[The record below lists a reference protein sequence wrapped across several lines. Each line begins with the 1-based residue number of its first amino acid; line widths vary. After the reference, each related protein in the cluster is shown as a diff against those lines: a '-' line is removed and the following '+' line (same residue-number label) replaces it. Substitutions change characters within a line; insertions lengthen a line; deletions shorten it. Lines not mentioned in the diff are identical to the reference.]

1 MIKRLFSYAG
11 EYKKYV
17 FLAPLF
23 VILETAGELALPLL
37 IAKII
42 DDGIMVGN
50 LPMIYR
56 IGVYMVI
63 MAIAAVFL
71 APSAPSS
78 APTAPSALAPTCARR
93 SSATSAG
100 SPSRTSTISPPPLW

>member
-37 IAKII
+37 IAKMI
-42 DDGIMVGN
+42 DDGIMVRN
-50 LPMIYR
+50 LPTIYR
-56 IGVYMVI
+56 IGGYMGI
-63 MAIAAVFL
+63 MAIVAA
-71 APSAPSS
+71 
-78 APTAPSALAPTCARR
+78 
-93 SSATSAG
+93 
-100 SPSRTSTISPPPLW
+100 

>member
-1 MIKRLFSYAG
+1 MIKRLFFYAG

-50 LPMIYR
+50 LPMI
-56 IGVYMVI
+56 
-63 MAIAAVFL
+63 
-71 APSAPSS
+71 
-78 APTAPSALAPTCARR
+78 
-93 SSATSAG
+93 
-100 SPSRTSTISPPPLW
+100 